1 MMSYENNLQMNMVM
15 IGLEEGEKR
24 GRMKALRDAAYNM
37 SDLGV
42 DIDTIA
48 KYLGLS
54 IMELRYLVNCTDWD
68 FESVTTTACRI
79 NEPVYK
85 TNDNYTK
92 PC

>member
-1 MMSYENNLQMNMVM
+1 MSQENNLQMHMVLL
-15 IGLEEGEKR
+15 GLEEGERR

-48 KYLGLS
+48 RFLDLS
-54 IMELRYLVNCTDWD
+54 PYNLRYLINCTDFD
-68 FESVTTTACRI
+68 ICSVTTTACRI

-85 TNDNYTK
+85 K
-92 PC
+92 

>member
-1 MMSYENNLQMNMVM
+1 MMSQENNLQMHMVM
-15 IGLEEGEKR
+15 LGLEEGERR

-48 KYLGLS
+48 RYLDLS
-54 IMELRYLVNCTDWD
+54 PYNLRYLLNCTDWD
-68 FESVTTTACRI
+68 VESCTTTACRI

-85 TNDNYTK
+85 
-92 PC
+92 

>member
-1 MMSYENNLQMNMVM
+1 MMTQENSMQMHMVM
-15 IGLEEGEKR
+15 LGLEEGERR

-37 SDLGV
+37 SDLGL

-48 KYLGLS
+48 RYLDLS
-54 IMELRYLVNCTDWD
+54 PYNLRYLVNCTDWD
-68 FESVTTTACRI
+68 ICSVTTTECRV

>member
-15 IGLEEGEKR
+15 LGLEEGERR

-37 SDLGV
+37 SELGV

-54 IMELRYLVNCTDWD
+54 MMNLRYLVNCTDWD
-68 FESVTTTACRI
+68 VCSVTTTACRI

-85 TNDNYTK
+85 Q
-92 PC
+92 

>member
-1 MMSYENNLQMNMVM
+1 MMTQENSMQMHMVM
-15 IGLEEGEKR
+15 LGLEEGERR

-48 KYLGLS
+48 RYLDLS
-54 IMELRYLVNCTDWD
+54 PYNLRYLVNCTDWD
-68 FESVTTTACRI
+68 ICSVTTTECRV

-85 TNDNYTK
+85 K
-92 PC
+92 

>member
-1 MMSYENNLQMNMVM
+1 MTQENSMQMHMVM
-15 IGLEEGEKR
+15 LGLEEGERR
-24 GRMKALRDAAYNM
+24 GRMRALRDAAYHM

-54 IMELRYLVNCTDWD
+54 PYNLRYLVNCTDWD
-68 FESVTTTACRI
+68 ICSVTTTECRV

-85 TNDNYTK
+85 K
-92 PC
+92 

>member
-1 MMSYENNLQMNMVM
+1 MMSQENSMQMHMVM
-15 IGLEEGEKR
+15 LGLEEGERR

-48 KYLGLS
+48 RYLDLS
-54 IMELRYLVNCTDWD
+54 PYNLRYLLNCTDWD
-68 FESVTTTACRI
+68 ICSVTTTECRV

-85 TNDNYTK
+85 K
-92 PC
+92 

>member
-15 IGLEEGEKR
+15 LGLEEGEKR

-37 SDLGV
+37 SELGV

-54 IMELRYLVNCTDWD
+54 IMNLRYLVNCTDWD
-68 FESVTTTACRI
+68 ICSTMTTACRI

-85 TNDNYTK
+85 KDA
-92 PC
+92 

>member
-1 MMSYENNLQMNMVM
+1 MMSQENSMQMHMVM
-15 IGLEEGEKR
+15 LGLEEGERR

-48 KYLGLS
+48 RYLDLS
-54 IMELRYLVNCTDWD
+54 PYNLRYLLNSTDWD
-68 FESVTTTACRI
+68 ICSVTTTACRV

-85 TNDNYTK
+85 TTM
-92 PC
+92 

>member
-1 MMSYENNLQMNMVM
+1 MMTQENSMQMHLVM
-15 IGLEEGEKR
+15 LGLEEGERR
-24 GRMKALRDAAYNM
+24 GRMRALRDAAYHM

-54 IMELRYLVNCTDWD
+54 PYNLRYLVNCTDWD
-68 FESVTTTACRI
+68 ICSVTTTECRV

-85 TNDNYTK
+85 K
-92 PC
+92 

>member
-15 IGLEEGEKR
+15 LGLEEGERR

-37 SDLGV
+37 SELGV

-54 IMELRYLVNCTDWD
+54 MMNLRYLVNCTDLD
-68 FESVTTTACRI
+68 ICSVTTTACRI
-79 NEPVYK
+79 NEPAYK
-85 TNDNYTK
+85 TQNNS
-92 PC
+92 

>member
-15 IGLEEGEKR
+15 LGLEEGERR

-37 SDLGV
+37 SELGV

-54 IMELRYLVNCTDWD
+54 MMNLRYLVNCTDWD
-68 FESVTTTACRI
+68 VCSVTTTACRI

-85 TNDNYTK
+85 
-92 PC
+92 